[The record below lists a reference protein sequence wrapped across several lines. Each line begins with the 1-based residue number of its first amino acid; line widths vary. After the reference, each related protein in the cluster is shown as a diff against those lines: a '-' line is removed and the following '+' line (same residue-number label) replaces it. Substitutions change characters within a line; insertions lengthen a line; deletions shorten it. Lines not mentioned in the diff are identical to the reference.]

1 MTVEQKRVA
10 IRTIVRKVVWDGV
23 NAHVILFGVK
33 DDEIEYPE
41 IATAA
46 SGNTEDDD
54 ETEELVDFSDVDYDD
69 DDVEDDRLGKTE
81 PLSASK
87 THWGEDSKR
96 ASDDAAQ

>member
-1 MTVEQKRVA
+1 MTVEQKRAA
-10 IRTIVRKVVWDGV
+10 IRIIVRKVVWDGV

-41 IATAA
+41 IAAVA

-54 ETEELVDFSDVDYDD
+54 ETDELVNFSDIDYEDD
-69 DDVEDDRLGKTE
+69 DMEDDRLGKNN

-87 THWGEDSKR
+87 THWGEDSK
-96 ASDDAAQ
+96 